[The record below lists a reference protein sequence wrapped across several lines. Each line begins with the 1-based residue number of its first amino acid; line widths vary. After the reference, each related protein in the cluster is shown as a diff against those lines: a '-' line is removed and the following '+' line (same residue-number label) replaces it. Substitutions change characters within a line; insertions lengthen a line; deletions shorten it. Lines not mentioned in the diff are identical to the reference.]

1 MPTNT
6 KEVTMKFN
14 RQAPGHYVAVAEKVE
29 IKKGIGVD
37 KDKWFCYFPDDK
49 VSYRRSYEAAKAWS
63 EKYMKKLQ
71 TYNVTVN
78 QVKTVKKQATSKEQ
92 SLQHKLSR
100 HLSYVVGA
108 ESLGCVNTGRAA
120 CIAHLSV
127 NGKSF
132 YVVGF
137 EGAVTDT
144 IFERIIFKIKKDLQS
159 GLFQDCYQTKV
170 WGSVSVFKSFK
181 EAEKAYRKMDDKTRK
196 QNEEDCQ
203 AIAEAKAKAKKGDIE
218 AMFTLG
224 DYGVL

>member
-1 MPTNT
+1 
-6 KEVTMKFN
+6 MKFN
-14 RQAPGHYVAVAEKVE
+14 RQAPGHYVAEAEKVE
-29 IKKGIGVD
+29 IKKGRGVD
-37 KDKWFCYFPDDK
+37 KDKWFCYFPDGK
-49 VSYRRSYEAAKAWS
+49 VSYRRSYEDAKAWS
-63 EKYMKKLQ
+63 EKYMEKLQ
-71 TYNVTVN
+71 TYNV
-78 QVKTVKKQATSKEQ
+78 VKTVKEQQATTSKEQ

-159 GLFQDCYQTKV
+159 GLFQDCYQTEV

-196 QNEEDCQ
+196 QNEEDRQ
-203 AIAEAKAKAKKGDIE
+203 AIAEAKAKAKKGDMKSVF
-218 AMFTLG
+218 ALS
-224 DYGVL
+224 DYGVI

>member
-1 MPTNT
+1 
-6 KEVTMKFN
+6 MKFN
-14 RQAPGHYVAVAEKVE
+14 RQAPGHYVAKAEKVE
-29 IKKGIGVD
+29 IKKGRGVD
-37 KDKWFCYFPDDK
+37 KDKWFCYFPDGK

-63 EKYMKKLQ
+63 EKYMEKLQ
-71 TYNVTVN
+71 TYKVTVNVN
-78 QVKTVKKQATSKEQ
+78 QVKTVKKQATTSKEQ

-100 HLSYVVGA
+100 HLSYVVGS

-159 GLFQDCYQTKV
+159 GLFQDCYQTEV
-170 WGSVSVFKSFK
+170 WGSISVFKSFK
-181 EAEKAYRKMDDKTRK
+181 EAEKAYRKMDDKMRERNLADLK
-196 QNEEDCQ
+196 V
-203 AIAEAKAKAKKGDIE
+203 IKEAKEKAKQGDIE

>member
-1 MPTNT
+1 
-6 KEVTMKFN
+6 MKFN
-14 RQAPGHYVAVAEKVE
+14 RQAPGHYVATAEKVK
-29 IKKGIGVD
+29 IQKGIGVD
-37 KDKWFCYFPDDK
+37 KDKWFCHFPDGK

-63 EKYMKKLQ
+63 EKYIEKLQ
-71 TYNVTVN
+71 TYNVN
-78 QVKTVKKQATSKEQ
+78 QVKTVKEQ
-92 SLQHKLSR
+92 SLQRKLSR
-100 HLSYVVGA
+100 HLSYVVGS

-144 IFERIIFKIKKDLQS
+144 LFEKVVFKIKKDLQS
-159 GLFQDCYQTKV
+159 GLFQDCYQTEV

-196 QNEEDCQ
+196 QNEEDRQ
-203 AIAEAKAKAKKGDIE
+203 AIVEAKAKAKKGDME
-218 AMFTLG
+218 SVFALS
-224 DYGVL
+224 DYGVI

>member
-1 MPTNT
+1 
-6 KEVTMKFN
+6 MKFN
-14 RQAPGHYVAVAEKVE
+14 RQAPGHYVAIAEKVE

-37 KDKWFCYFPDDK
+37 KDKWFCYFPDNK

-63 EKYMKKLQ
+63 EKYMEKLQ

-78 QVKTVKKQATSKEQ
+78 QVKAVKEQATCKKQ

-100 HLSYVVGA
+100 HLSYAVGA

-170 WGSVSVFKSFK
+170 WGSVLVFKSFK

-196 QNEEDCQ
+196 QNEEDRQ
-203 AIAEAKAKAKKGDIE
+203 AIAEAKAKAKKGDIKSVF
-218 AMFTLG
+218 ALS
-224 DYGVL
+224 DYGVI